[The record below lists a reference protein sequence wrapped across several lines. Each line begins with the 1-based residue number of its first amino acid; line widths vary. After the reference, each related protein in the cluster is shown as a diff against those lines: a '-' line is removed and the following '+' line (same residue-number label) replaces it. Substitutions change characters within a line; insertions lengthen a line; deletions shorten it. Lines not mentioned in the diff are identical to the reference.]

1 VRRIV
6 VIALSVILA
15 LVVAIP
21 IASGKPAP
29 TGQKPSP
36 PGQLK
41 KNLPALTAES
51 WNWAASM
58 DPSPLEGEYSS
69 PDPRCNGEYVKGVFF
84 LAGAAF
90 DPNVPSVERT
100 CTVPRNTPILFSPFG
115 YLCSAAFDPIQEVD
129 DPQPYDTA
137 CATPTTDATIDPP
150 SSFYARVDGKDA
162 NQQRIASGVFQW
174 TIAVDNALGIAGLNA
189 GTYPAAQ
196 DGLWVFLGK
205 GLKRG
210 EHTIE
215 FGPTGDLQGADITYK
230 LTAVNKAG
238 R

>member
-51 WNWAASM
+51 WNWAASIN
-58 DPSPLEGEYSS
+58 PSPTQGSYTS

-84 LAGAAF
+84 LAGSIATN
-90 DPNVPSVERT
+90 PETRI
-100 CTVPRNTPILFSPFG
+100 CTVPAHTPILFSPFN
-115 YLCSAAFDPIQEVD
+115 YLCSAAFDPIQEPND
-129 DPQPYDTA
+129 QPPYDE
-137 CATPTTDATIDPP
+137 CATENANLVIESP
-150 SSFYARVDGKDA
+150 SNFYARVDGKDA